1 MWYTYTKEYYSACSS
16 KNRKEF
22 HFFLFL
28 LKNMENK
35 GNSEQA
41 REETKNGLKELTNL
55 SFILTITNL

>member
-1 MWYTYTKEYYSACSS
+1 
-16 KNRKEF
+16 
-22 HFFLFL
+22 
-28 LKNMENK
+28 MENK